1 VELRVSAIDRPGLLR
16 DVSEVFAR
24 DRLNVTAVQT
34 RSRGSVAEMRF
45 TVDVP
50 DAAGLARTLAA
61 LRAVQGVQEA
71 GRA

>member
-1 VELRVSAIDRPGLLR
+1 
-16 DVSEVFAR
+16 
-24 DRLNVTAVQT
+24 VTAVQT

-61 LRAVQGVQEA
+61 LRAVPGVQEA
-71 GRA
+71 GRG